1 MKGGSGED
9 SLGEAQR
16 RTDGRVRRLH
26 ERSELIRVNARE
38 PEAAEVRLAAR
49 GDVLD
54 YSCETIIRARRL
66 RAEAGEPSVDCGND
80 RSIAATREDETNEAL
95 CVQARRIG
103 RADDTREGGLALR
116 RNTVGAKAWAQTS
129 RAA

>member
-1 MKGGSGED
+1 MED
-9 SLGEAQR
+9 LLGEAQR

-38 PEAAEVRLAAR
+38 PEAAEVRLATR

-54 YSCETIIRARRL
+54 YSCEVIVRARRF
-66 RAEAGEPSVDCGND
+66 RAEAGEPSVDCRNNG
-80 RSIAATREDETNEAL
+80 SIAATREDETNEAL

-103 RADDTREGGLALR
+103 RRNKRGERVLALR
-116 RNTVGAKAWAQTS
+116 REAEAGREGAVDVSQ
-129 RAA
+129 